1 MLQERLHGSR
11 LGIRTQVP
19 PPPHPHHHLNTQN
32 AAAQAEEV
40 FKKVDLLKVS
50 A

>member
-11 LGIRTQVP
+11 LDIRTQVP
-19 PPPHPHHHLNTQN
+19 PPHHHLNTQN